1 MRGITAAVY
10 VCCMEITQTQITAGS
25 VLTGRFIGD
34 ADLTFSFTVIARKGS
49 FCTVNINGKIERRK
63 IHTGVMDGLEYIFP
77 YGKYSMA
84 PVATFKP

>member
-1 MRGITAAVY
+1 MVY
-10 VCCMEITQTQITAGS
+10 VCIMEITQTQITAGS

-34 ADLTFSFTVIARKGS
+34 ADLTFSFSVISRKGS

-63 IHTGVMDGLEYIFP
+63 IYTGVMDGLEYIYP

-84 PVATFKP
+84 PVATYKP